1 MEWLGPG
8 CFGLVVGWVCY
19 RTLRRKADGAALGD
33 IAGVIGAVGGATVMA
48 VFKNAAFDA
57 YCVGLAL
64 GFFAY
69 FVAGAII
76 GKKAK
81 TAGAQA
87 SEWMGSRDA
96 Q

>member
-8 CFGLVVGWVCY
+8 CFGVVVGWVCY
-19 RTLRRKADGAALGD
+19 RTLRRKADGANLSD
-33 IAGVIGAVGGATVMA
+33 IAGVIGAVGGATVVA
-48 VFKNAAFDA
+48 LFKNAAFDA

-69 FVAGAII
+69 LVVAGLTSKDT
-76 GKKAK
+76 G
-81 TAGAQA
+81 
-87 SEWMGSRDA
+87 SWME